1 MADPYANYLANIGPF
16 AGPGL
21 APYGMTREQAALYGM
36 PKAPEAMDPGLS
48 YLGGGIA
55 GQLGLESLQNMADLG
70 QGIDPRYNSA
80 GLDVGP
86 KATQALG
93 AVGNAAMRGMAFAP
107 KGSAGVF
114 GGQLTQDPEALSR
127 LRKGMVMG
135 LERET
140 PERIYQETGTWAGPE
155 GGMRY
160 EIPDTGSS
168 LTKAAEDYATRAGW
182 SSKVIAPLGEILNH
196 PAAYEAYPGLKGM
209 MTEIGLNPIN
219 AGGWFMHGARPGQ
232 TQISSVARDFGG
244 PQGIHGILLHEI
256 NHGIQGIE
264 GFPQGFSTQGAVS
277 HADDFIKK
285 INKQISDLGSDHWML
300 KREKN
305 PLDAPDMARIAAQ
318 IERLQ
323 QMRDDFRQSFNPYDY
338 YRRAAGE
345 VESRGVQRRMTMPQ
359 SDLNKVPPE
368 FQMGLDVPVANRWI
382 P

>member
-1 MADPYANYLANIGPF
+1 MADPYANYLANISPF

-21 APYGMTREQAALYGM
+21 APYGMTREQAALFGM

-55 GQLGLESLQNMADLG
+55 GQMGLESLQNMADLG
-70 QGIDPRYNSA
+70 QGIDPSYNSA
-80 GLDVGP
+80 GMDVGP
-86 KATQALG
+86 KAAQALG
-93 AVGNAAMRGMAFAP
+93 AVGNAAMRGMTFAP

-114 GGQLTQDPEALSR
+114 GGQLTQDPAALSR
-127 LRKGMVMG
+127 LGKGLLMR
-135 LERET
+135 LEKAD
-140 PERIYQETGTWAGPE
+140 PDRIYQQTGTWAGPE

-168 LTKAAEDYATRAGW
+168 LTRAAENYAIRAGPG
-182 SSKVIAPLGEILNH
+182 SKVIAPLGEILNH

-209 MTEIGLNPIN
+209 MTEIGLSPIN
-219 AGGWFMHGARPGQ
+219 TGGWFMHGARPGQ
-232 TQISSVARDFGG
+232 TQISSVAPNFGG

-264 GFPQGFSTQGAVS
+264 GFPQGSSTKAAVQY
-277 HADDFIKK
+277 ADNFISKL
-285 INKQISDLGSDHWML
+285 NKQISDLGSDHWKL
-300 KREKN
+300 TREEN

-323 QMRDDFRQSFNPYDY
+323 QMRDDFRQSFDPYDY

-345 VESRGVQRRMTMPQ
+345 VESRGVQRRMMMPQ
-359 SDLNKVPPE
+359 DQLNAIPPE